1 MKAAALLLIAAVW
14 VNPRAADERLVFENN
29 KAATLGALRSGRE
42 GRPSVAEA
50 LAARDVPHNAYYRP

>member
-1 MKAAALLLIAAVW
+1 MLHIPAVW

-29 KAATLGALRSGRE
+29 KPAMFGALRSGRA